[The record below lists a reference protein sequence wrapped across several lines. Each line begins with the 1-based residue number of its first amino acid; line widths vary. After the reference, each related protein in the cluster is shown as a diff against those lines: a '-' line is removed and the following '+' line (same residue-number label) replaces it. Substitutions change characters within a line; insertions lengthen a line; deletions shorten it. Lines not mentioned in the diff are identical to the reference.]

1 MKFSSNA
8 ELARHLIQKLCWMG
22 RCTVRQILQ
31 IMSFRNLKSMN

>member
-8 ELARHLIQKLCWMG
+8 ELARHLIQIILLDGEVHSK
-22 RCTVRQILQ
+22 RVLQ